1 MNTYLAQ
8 GIEQVVAGAMLL
20 ILAAIIWVG
29 TTFAEVQAYEP
40 AEEGVGNEP
49 GRQLPVTI
57 IDQDGRIIVPEGTP
71 VWDASERSY
80 RLWDRLINNGPQALV
95 GGYEDYLYNVV
106 GTPVTE
112 EEQEKILAFYSL

>member
-40 AEEGVGNEP
+40 AEESVGNEP

-57 IDQDGRIIVPEGTP
+57 IDQTAGLLFQKEPRSGTP
-71 VWDASERSY
+71 AS
-80 RLWDRLINNGPQALV
+80 AV
-95 GGYEDYLYNVV
+95 TVC
-106 GTPVTE
+106 GTG
-112 EEQEKILAFYSL
+112 